1 MRKGNEIELLVEGI
15 EFPAKGFGF
24 VDGLKV
30 YAKNTFPGQKVFGR
44 VKSMQK
50 LEFLK

>member
-44 VKSMQK
+44 VTKK
-50 LEFLK
+50 RKEYAEN